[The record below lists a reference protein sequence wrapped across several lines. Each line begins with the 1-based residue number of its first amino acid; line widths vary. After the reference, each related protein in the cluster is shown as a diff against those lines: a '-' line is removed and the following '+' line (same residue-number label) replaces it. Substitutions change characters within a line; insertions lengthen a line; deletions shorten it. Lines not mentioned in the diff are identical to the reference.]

1 MSPLCSTGTTMPCR
15 NICWDPQPASA
26 SWPLLADWQ
35 DRGLALHG
43 GGHRGKLGTKAM
55 EREVSAQVTPS
66 LPAPEELGQWADMTC
81 AGPPGQGES
90 APRDAAMQV
99 VGEERHVQAGGDGHD
114 TKQVPPASS
123 KSVGQGSGLL
133 SLRFPQKLWTMV
145 ESDQF
150 RSIWWSKGGEYV
162 AINEK
167 LFKEE
172 VLGGGGPLQVYT
184 RQSMKSF
191 LRQMNYH
198 GFVKM
203 QGDGE
208 RSASLPEFLAEEAAA
223 SAHSKVLYYYNP
235 LFKRGH
241 PHLLE
246 KCRRRAGLK
255 RKALEMDEGQPCRR
269 PGGQPAGDMPASTKR
284 WAEAPPSLG
293 ATRPPPPAAA
303 PALPEPAGAAGSKNF
318 SPVAPSSP
326 PPLSAL
332 PESPAPLCRQSPPVP
347 HCPTC
352 TCHLRT
358 ADAIGPQRGTI

>member
-1 MSPLCSTGTTMPCR
+1 MSPLCSTGITMPCR

-99 VGEERHVQAGGDGHD
+99 VGEEWHVQAGGDGHD

-133 SLRFPQKLWTMV
+133 SLRFPQKLWMMV

-150 RSIWWSKGGEYV
+150 RSIWWSKGGKYV

-198 GFVKM
+198 GFIKM

-235 LFKRGH
+235 LFNRGH

-255 RKALEMDEGQPCRR
+255 RKALEMDEEQPCRR
-269 PGGQPAGDMPASTKR
+269 PGLQT
-284 WAEAPPSLG
+284 PSD
-293 ATRPPPPAAA
+293 PSAAQ
-303 PALPEPAGAAGSKNF
+303 SKETER
-318 SPVAPSSP
+318 VSSP
-326 PPLSAL
+326 S
-332 PESPAPLCRQSPPVP
+332 
-347 HCPTC
+347 
-352 TCHLRT
+352 
-358 ADAIGPQRGTI
+358 

>member
-1 MSPLCSTGTTMPCR
+1 
-15 NICWDPQPASA
+15 
-26 SWPLLADWQ
+26 
-35 DRGLALHG
+35 
-43 GGHRGKLGTKAM
+43 
-55 EREVSAQVTPS
+55 
-66 LPAPEELGQWADMTC
+66 
-81 AGPPGQGES
+81 
-90 APRDAAMQV
+90 MQV
-99 VGEERHVQAGGDGHD
+99 VGEERHVQAGGDRHD

-150 RSIWWSKGGEYV
+150 QSIWWSKGGKYV

-235 LFKRGH
+235 LFNRGH

-255 RKALEMDEGQPCRR
+255 RKALEMDEEQPCRR
-269 PGGQPAGDMPASTKR
+269 PARHNLKRQKESAARHECPMVVAKECGLEESVASLEELMRKLI
-284 WAEAPPSLG
+284 E
-293 ATRPPPPAAA
+293 
-303 PALPEPAGAAGSKNF
+303 
-318 SPVAPSSP
+318 
-326 PPLSAL
+326 
-332 PESPAPLCRQSPPVP
+332 Q
-347 HCPTC
+347 
-352 TCHLRT
+352 
-358 ADAIGPQRGTI
+358 